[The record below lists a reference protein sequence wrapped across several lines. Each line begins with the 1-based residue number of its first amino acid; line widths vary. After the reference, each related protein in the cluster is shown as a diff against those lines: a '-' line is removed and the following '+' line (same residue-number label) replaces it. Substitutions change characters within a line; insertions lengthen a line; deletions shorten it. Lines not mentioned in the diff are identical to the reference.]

1 VVLSSPGTARIGSLR
16 PLEHTNTITTPE
28 VSNPVWKGVRM
39 PTVLDTDVDLG
50 DVDVGSDQALADL
63 ARGHELLRR
72 RAEGLLL
79 QSLVDIDRC
88 GLYRANGYTD
98 VAAWGRG
105 ELRWEP
111 GEARSRR
118 GLTKL
123 AQEVPE
129 IVDRLLA
136 GRLGVAQAHLLGRLF
151 SAPRVGR
158 HVPEFIDSFL
168 HFAAEMSYHH
178 FEHYCRSW
186 RLLMDQDG
194 TLPNRAGRHASLAF
208 TDTEYRLTIVGPAI
222 DGAAWQ
228 AELQHLERIEFEHDW
243 QAAKQQYGDAVC
255 HDLLPRTNAQRRYD
269 ALQRLVV
276 GRPASDLAGD
286 LAGGSS
292 GGVSTVVN
300 IVADLPTWLHQL
312 DRISGI
318 PGVAPQLE
326 PFGPARGRSHTI
338 DGTQVHPRDVVL
350 ASLANHVR
358 CVVTDSTGRAVAM
371 TSKQRLFT
379 GPLADAIRLTST
391 TCTHPG
397 CLAPVSTSQLDHLVP
412 HSRGGP
418 TSVVNGGPACD
429 THNPWRYATGVRTS
443 LRDDGVWITEYPDG
457 TRIAPPD

>member
-1 VVLSSPGTARIGSLR
+1 
-16 PLEHTNTITTPE
+16 
-28 VSNPVWKGVRM
+28 M
-39 PTVLDTDVDLG
+39 PTFLDNEIDVGETDVG
-50 DVDVGSDQALADL
+50 DVDVGTDQVLLDQARD
-63 ARGHELLRR
+63 HELLRR

-79 QSLVDIDRC
+79 QSLIRIDRR

-98 VAAWGRG
+98 VAAWGRD
-105 ELRWEP
+105 ELRWEQD
-111 GEARSRR
+111 EARSRR

-123 AQEVPE
+123 AQQVPE
-129 IVDRLLA
+129 LVDRLLA

-151 SAPRVGR
+151 SAPRVGH
-158 HVPEFIDSFL
+158 HVPEFIDSF
-168 HFAAEMSYHH
+168 FQYASEMSYHH

-194 TLPNRAGRHASLAF
+194 TLPNPAGRHASLAF
-208 TDTEYRLTIVGPAI
+208 TDTEYRLTIVGPSI

-228 AELQHLERIEFEHDW
+228 AELQRLERIEFEHDW
-243 QAAKQQYGDAVC
+243 QAAKQQHGEAVC
-255 HDLLPRTNAQRRYD
+255 HDVLARTNTQRRYD
-269 ALQRLVV
+269 ALQRLIA
-276 GRPASDLAGD
+276 GNPA
-286 LAGGSS
+286 

-312 DRISGI
+312 DRISSM
-318 PGVAPQLE
+318 PGVASQIE

-350 ASLANHVR
+350 ASLTDHVR
-358 CVVTDSTGRAVAM
+358 CIVTDSTGRAVAM

-379 GPLADAIRLTST
+379 GPLADAIRLAST

-397 CLAPVSTSQLDHLVP
+397 CLAPASASQLDHLVP

-418 TSVVNGGPACD
+418 TSAVNGGPACD
-429 THNPWRYATGVRTS
+429 HHNPWRYAAGARTY
-443 LRDDGVWITEYPDG
+443 LRDDGIWITEHADG

>member
-1 VVLSSPGTARIGSLR
+1 
-16 PLEHTNTITTPE
+16 
-28 VSNPVWKGVRM
+28 M
-39 PTVLDTDVDLG
+39 PTFLDSEADVG
-50 DVDVGSDQALADL
+50 DVDAGDVDAGADQALLDQ
-63 ARGHELLRR
+63 ARDHELLRR

-79 QSLVDIDRC
+79 QSLIRIDRR

-111 GEARSRR
+111 VEARSRR

-123 AQEVPE
+123 AQQVPE

-151 SAPRVGR
+151 SAPRVGH

-168 HFAAEMSYHH
+168 HYATEMSYHH

-194 TLPNRAGRHASLAF
+194 TLPNPAGRHASLAF
-208 TDTEYRLTIVGPAI
+208 TDTEYRLTIVGPSI

-228 AELQHLERIEFEHDW
+228 AELQRLERIEFEHDW
-243 QAAKQQYGDAVC
+243 RAAKQQYGEAVC
-255 HDLLPRTNAQRRYD
+255 HDVLARTNTQRRYD
-269 ALQRLVV
+269 ALQRLVT
-276 GRPASDLAGD
+276 GDPAGNPA
-286 LAGGSS
+286 

-312 DRISGI
+312 DRISGM
-318 PGVAPQLE
+318 PGVAPQIE

-350 ASLANHVR
+350 ASLTNHVR
-358 CVVTDSTGRAVAM
+358 CIVTDSTGRAVAM

-397 CLAPVSTSQLDHLVP
+397 CLAPASTSQLDHLVP

-418 TSVVNGGPACD
+418 TSAINGGPVCD
-429 THNPWRYATGVRTS
+429 HHNPWRYAAGARTY
-443 LRDDGVWITEYPDG
+443 LRDDGIWITEHRDG

>member
-1 VVLSSPGTARIGSLR
+1 
-16 PLEHTNTITTPE
+16 
-28 VSNPVWKGVRM
+28 M
-39 PTVLDTDVDLG
+39 PTVLDTAVDSGDVDAG

-63 ARGHELLRR
+63 ARDHELLRR

-79 QSLVDIDRC
+79 QSLIRIDRR

-228 AELQHLERIEFEHDW
+228 AELQRLERIEFEHDW
-243 QAAKQQYGDAVC
+243 QVTKQQHGEAVC

-269 ALQRLVV
+269 ALQQLV
-276 GRPASDLAGD
+276 A
-286 LAGGSS
+286 GSS
-292 GGVSTVVN
+292 TGGVSTVVN

-318 PGVAPQLE
+318 PGAAPQFE

-350 ASLANHVR
+350 TSLAHHVR
-358 CVVTDSTGRAVAM
+358 CIVTDSTGRAVAM

-397 CLAPVSTSQLDHLVP
+397 CLAPASTAQLDHLVP

-418 TSVVNGGPACD
+418 TSAVNGGPACD
-429 THNPWRYATGVRTS
+429 LHNPWRYATGARTF
-443 LRDDGVWITEYPDG
+443 LRDDGIWITEHADG

>member
-1 VVLSSPGTARIGSLR
+1 MHM
-16 PLEHTNTITTPE
+16 HTVI
-28 VSNPVWKGVRM
+28 
-39 PTVLDTDVDLG
+39 DT
-50 DVDVGSDQALADL
+50 DVDVGSVEVGSVDVGTDQVLLDA
-63 ARGHELLRR
+63 AREHELLRR

-79 QSLVDIDRC
+79 RSLIDIDRR
-88 GLYRANGYTD
+88 GLFRTNGYTD

-123 AQEVPE
+123 AQQVPE
-129 IVDRLLA
+129 LVDRLLT

-158 HVPEFIDSFL
+158 YVPDHIDSFL
-168 HFAAEMSYHH
+168 TYATEMSYHH
-178 FEHYCRSW
+178 FEHYCRTW

-194 TLPNRAGRHASLAF
+194 TLPNPAGRHASLAF
-208 TDTEYRLTIVGPAI
+208 TDTEYRLTIIGPAI

-228 AELQHLERIEFEHDW
+228 TELQRLERIEFEHDW
-243 QAAKQQYGDAVC
+243 QAAKQQYGDAVY
-255 HDLLPRTNAQRRYD
+255 HDLLARTTAQRRYD
-269 ALQRLVV
+269 ALQRLVTD
-276 GRPASDLAGD
+276 SSS
-286 LAGGSS
+286 GSPTGAVS

-350 ASLANHVR
+350 ASLAHHVR
-358 CVVTDSTGRAVAM
+358 CIVTDTTGRAVAM

-397 CLAPVSTSQLDHLVP
+397 CLAPASTSQLDHLVP

-418 TSVVNGGPACD
+418 TSAVNGGPACD
-429 THNPWRYATGVRTS
+429 HHNPWRYATGAHTY
-443 LRDDGVWITEYPDG
+443 LRDDGIWITELPDG

>member
-1 VVLSSPGTARIGSLR
+1 MSTVRSTVRSTAI
-16 PLEHTNTITTPE
+16 
-28 VSNPVWKGVRM
+28 
-39 PTVLDTDVDLG
+39 DTDVHAHAHAHAHGGPDA
-50 DVDVGSDQALADL
+50 SADQVLIDL
-63 ARGHELLRR
+63 ARHHELLRR

-79 QSLVDIDRC
+79 QSLIQIDRR
-88 GLYRANGYTD
+88 GLYRASGYTD

-111 GEARSRR
+111 GEARARR

-123 AQEVPE
+123 AQRVPE
-129 IVDRLLA
+129 LVDRLLT

-158 HVPEFIDSFL
+158 HVPDYIDSFL
-168 HFAAEMSYHH
+168 HYATEMSYHH

-194 TLPNRAGRHASLAF
+194 TLPNPAGRHASLVF

-222 DGAAWQ
+222 HGAAWQ
-228 AELQHLERIEFEHDW
+228 AELQRLERIEFEHDW
-243 QAAKQQYGDAVC
+243 QAAKQQYGEAVC
-255 HDLLPRTNAQRRYD
+255 HDLLARTTAQRRYD
-269 ALQRLVV
+269 ALQRLVS
-276 GRPASDLAGD
+276 GNSPGSAAGNP
-286 LAGGSS
+286 S

-318 PGVAPQLE
+318 PGVAPQLD
-326 PFGPARGRSHTI
+326 PFGPTRGRSHTV

-358 CVVTDSTGRAVAM
+358 CIVTDGAGRAVAM

-379 GPLADAIRLTST
+379 GPLADALLLTST

-397 CLAPVSTSQLDHLVP
+397 CLAPASTSQRDHLVP
-412 HSRGGP
+412 HSQGGP
-418 TSVVNGGPACD
+418 TSAVNGGPACD
-429 THNPWRYATGVRTS
+429 HHNPWRYDAGARTF
-443 LRDDGVWITEYPDG
+443 LRDDGIWITEHADG

>member
-1 VVLSSPGTARIGSLR
+1 
-16 PLEHTNTITTPE
+16 
-28 VSNPVWKGVRM
+28 
-39 PTVLDTDVDLG
+39 
-50 DVDVGSDQALADL
+50 
-63 ARGHELLRR
+63 
-72 RAEGLLL
+72 
-79 QSLVDIDRC
+79 
-88 GLYRANGYTD
+88 
-98 VAAWGRG
+98 
-105 ELRWEP
+105 
-111 GEARSRR
+111 
-118 GLTKL
+118 
-123 AQEVPE
+123 
-129 IVDRLLA
+129 
-136 GRLGVAQAHLLGRLF
+136 
-151 SAPRVGR
+151 
-158 HVPEFIDSFL
+158 VPEFIDSF
-168 HFAAEMSYHH
+168 FQYASEMSYHH

-228 AELQHLERIEFEHDW
+228 AELQRLERIEFEHDW
-243 QAAKQQYGDAVC
+243 QAAKQQHGEAVC
-255 HDLLPRTNAQRRYD
+255 HDVLARTNTQRRYD
-269 ALQRLVV
+269 ALQRLIA
-276 GRPASDLAGD
+276 GNPA
-286 LAGGSS
+286 

-318 PGVAPQLE
+318 QGAAPQLE
-326 PFGPARGRSHTI
+326 PFGAARGRSHTV

-350 ASLANHVR
+350 ASLAHHVR

-379 GPLADAIRLTST
+379 GPLADAIRLTSI

-429 THNPWRYATGVRTS
+429 THNPWRYATGVRTY
-443 LRDDGVWITEYPDG
+443 LRDDGVWITEYSDG

>member
-1 VVLSSPGTARIGSLR
+1 
-16 PLEHTNTITTPE
+16 
-28 VSNPVWKGVRM
+28 M
-39 PTVLDTDVDLG
+39 PTFLDNEIDVGETDVG
-50 DVDVGSDQALADL
+50 DVDVGTDQVLLDQARD
-63 ARGHELLRR
+63 HELLRR

-79 QSLVDIDRC
+79 QSLIDIDRH

-123 AQEVPE
+123 AQQVPE
-129 IVDRLLA
+129 IIDRLLS

-158 HVPEFIDSFL
+158 HVPEFIDSF
-168 HFAAEMSYHH
+168 FQYASEMSYHH

-194 TLPNRAGRHASLAF
+194 TLPNPAGRHASLVF
-208 TDTEYRLTIVGPAI
+208 TDTEYRLTLTGPAI

-228 AELQHLERIEFEHDW
+228 AELQRLDRIEFEHDW
-243 QAAKQQYGDAVC
+243 QAAKRQYGEAVC
-255 HDLLPRTNAQRRYD
+255 HDLLPRTTAQRRYD
-269 ALQRLVV
+269 ALQRLVT
-276 GRPASDLAGD
+276 GDAAGNPT
-286 LAGGSS
+286 

-300 IVADLPTWLHQL
+300 IVADLPSWLHQL
-312 DRISGI
+312 DRLSGKT
-318 PGVAPQLE
+318 GVAPQIE

-350 ASLANHVR
+350 ASLTNHVR
-358 CVVTDSTGRAVAM
+358 CIVTDTTGRAVAM

-397 CLAPVSTSQLDHLVP
+397 CLAPASTSQLDHLVP

-418 TSVVNGGPACD
+418 TSSVNGGPVCD
-429 THNPWRYATGVRTS
+429 HHNPWRYAAGVRTY
-443 LRDDGVWITEYPDG
+443 LRDDGIWITEHHDG